1 MIGMAISLLWL
12 LIGVIVLC
20 LALYLVLYGLKT
32 IAGVPIPDRVEQ
44 GIWFIVA
51 ILVIIGLL
59 TILAGGSIG
68 PYSLHRLSLIHSLSV
83 PS

>member
-12 LIGVIVLC
+12 LIGIIVLC
-20 LALYLVLYGLKT
+20 VVVYVVLYGIKT
-32 IAGVPIPDRVEQ
+32 VAGLPIPPRVEQ
-44 GIWFIVA
+44 AIWFIIM

-68 PYSLHRLSLIHSLSV
+68 GYSLHTWR
-83 PS
+83 